1 MVKVC
6 LSAVCT
12 AFCLCSSLIAQSL
25 PDDEL
30 QINFS
35 GYFDSFDVS
44 IVYPNVTLTRKI
56 SDSMSLTGRY
66 LVDMVSAASIKSG
79 GTPPAT
85 ETPVSATRVDVV
97 TSASGRRT
105 RRIVTSTGAVIDAPA
120 PLPVL
125 DDVRHELGLGMTR
138 LIAGRSVSL
147 NGIYS
152 TENDYTSATLA
163 GTLNQGFAKKNS
175 SLQLGLVHSWDSV
188 FPATKDWKRDKNVT
202 AWSANLGQV
211 LSTRLIV
218 QVLASY
224 TTESGHLSD
233 DYQLVPIEVGDS
245 TASLDPVHPDRRIRK
260 AAAARFKYRLTDK
273 SSLQLG
279 YRFYWDT
286 WDVDSHT
293 FSGNYQRYLSPQ
305 VILGV
310 GLRSYFQTR
319 AFFFKLEYARPEE
332 FRTVDIKLDSGFS
345 NELQF
350 NLTLNGGDRDGF
362 LLNDERLQYNFGLSI
377 YQRHS
382 DTPYWFNDS
391 KDLVSADL
399 NVGIRYRF

>member
-6 LSAVCT
+6 LSAVCMT
-12 AFCLCSSLIAQSL
+12 FCLCSSLFAQSL

-44 IVYPNVTLTRKI
+44 IVYPNVALTRKI
-56 SDSMSLTGRY
+56 SDSTSLTGRY

-79 GTPPAT
+79 GPPPAT
-85 ETPVSATRVDVV
+85 EIPISTTRVDVV

-105 RRIVTSTGAVIDAPA
+105 RRIVTSTGAVINAPA
-120 PLPVL
+120 PPPAL
-125 DDVRHELGLGMTR
+125 DDVRHELGFGITR
-138 LIAGRSVSL
+138 LIADRPLSL

-163 GTLNQGFAKKNS
+163 GTLTQWFAKKNS
-175 SLQLGLVHSWDSV
+175 TLQLGLVHSWDRV
-188 FPATKDWKRDKNVT
+188 FPATKDWKRDKDVT
-202 AWSANLGQV
+202 TWSADLSQI

-233 DYQLVPIEVGDS
+233 DYQLVPIDVGDS

-260 AAAARFKYRLTDK
+260 AAATRFKYRLTDK

-293 FSGNYQRYLSPQ
+293 FSGNYQRYLSPR

-319 AFFFKLEYARPEE
+319 AFFFKPEYARPEE
-332 FRTVDIKLDSGFS
+332 FMTVDIKLDSGFS

-350 NLTLNGGDRDGF
+350 NLTLNGGDGDRF
-362 LLNDERLQYNFGLSI
+362 LLNDDRLQYNFGLSI

-382 DTPYWFNDS
+382 DTPYWFNNS
-391 KDLVSADL
+391 KDLISADL
-399 NVGIRYRF
+399 NIGVRYRF